1 MTETKETA
9 AQQARELL
17 LTEYHG
23 TLSTHS
29 KDVPGYPFGSVMPY
43 CLDGNGCPVMQ
54 ISTIAQHTKNIKHN
68 PRVSLFVSESDVD
81 DVHVRGRL
89 TWIGD
94 AKKIDQS
101 VDIAEHYFNFFP
113 QAKNYNNT
121 HAFDFY
127 RIELVKA
134 RFIGGFGQI
143 YWIQNHLLT
152 RENPFFGQQSMI
164 NHMNNDH
171 VEAMVAYC
179 HDADIPLP
187 EGILP
192 KMAGIDSEG
201 MHLLLGRK
209 IVRIPF
215 PVSVHSPMEVRQQLM
230 AMAKRSSG
238 NGRN

>member
-1 MTETKETA
+1 
-9 AQQARELL
+9 
-17 LTEYHG
+17 
-23 TLSTHS
+23 
-29 KDVPGYPFGSVMPY
+29 
-43 CLDGNGCPVMQ
+43 
-54 ISTIAQHTKNIKHN
+54 
-68 PRVSLFVSESDVD
+68 
-81 DVHVRGRL
+81 
-89 TWIGD
+89 
-94 AKKIDQS
+94 
-101 VDIAEHYFNFFP
+101 
-113 QAKNYNNT
+113 
-121 HAFDFY
+121 
-127 RIELVKA
+127 
-134 RFIGGFGQI
+134 
-143 YWIQNHLLT
+143 
-152 RENPFFGQQSMI
+152 MI

-215 PVSVHSPMEVRQQLM
+215 PVSVHSPMKVRQQLM